1 MFLGL
6 ARKNGL
12 ELLVSV
18 AIFHPA
24 AGFGA
29 TGKNTVSPI
38 GWQKRNFALRNT
50 ADPCEAEH
58 LRSDL

>member
-1 MFLGL
+1 MLLGL

-12 ELLVSV
+12 ELLYRV

-29 TGKNTVSPI
+29 TCKNTLSSI
-38 GWQKRNFALRNT
+38 GRRKRNFALRNT
-50 ADPCEAEH
+50 ADPCEAEL